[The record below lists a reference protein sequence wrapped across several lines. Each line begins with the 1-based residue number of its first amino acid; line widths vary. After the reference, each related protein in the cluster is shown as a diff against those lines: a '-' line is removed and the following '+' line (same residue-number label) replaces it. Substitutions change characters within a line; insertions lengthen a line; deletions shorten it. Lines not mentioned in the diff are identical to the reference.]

1 MKKLGLQISISAN
14 IRNLTSKL
22 SSVAKGIR
30 NIGVNIEKLN
40 SKKIDIVAN
49 DSEVKRV
56 KSELDGVGVRLDYL
70 KNKKNYLSLQLDK
83 NKVRELNRQ
92 IIKLMKKLTD

>member
-1 MKKLGLQISISAN
+1 MKYGAN
-14 IRNLTSKL
+14 IGNLTSKL
-22 SSVAKGIR
+22 SGVAKGIG

-40 SKKIDIVAN
+40 SKKVDIVAN

-70 KNKKNYLSLQLDK
+70 KNKKTALSLQLDK
-83 NKVRELNRQ
+83 AEVQELNSQ
-92 IIKLMKKLTD
+92 INKIDAKLDKLRDMKRL